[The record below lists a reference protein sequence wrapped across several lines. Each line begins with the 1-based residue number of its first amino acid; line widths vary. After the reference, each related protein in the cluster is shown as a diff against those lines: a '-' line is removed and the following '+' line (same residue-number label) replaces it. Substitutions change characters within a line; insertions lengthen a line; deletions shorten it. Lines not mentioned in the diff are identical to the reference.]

1 MRNTITDVGRSLLN
15 RAELGEI
22 SMEFCEIRAG
32 NGTYEPTDD
41 IAALEDLR
49 GEKNTYSIS
58 SAEKTKDGLLIT
70 AAISNT
76 DGEGQSVVSES
87 YKVNEIGIY
96 VQVNNEKYLYVIAV
110 ADNDTGN
117 TLPAF
122 TGNNALEFV
131 EKFEL
136 VISNTAQV
144 TINMGGA
151 YALASDLQATNDRV
165 TALEENTAE
174 DIERNILALTL
185 AVSVM
190 QEAQVNGTV
199 GNMVIELFDD
209 TSGYIIAS
217 GLYDSTNKRV
227 YA

>member
-1 MRNTITDVGRSLLN
+1 MRNTITDIGLSLLN

-22 SMEFCEIRAG
+22 TMEICEVRTGSGIYA
-32 NGTYEPTDD
+32 PTDN
-41 IAALEDLR
+41 IAAAEGLKSY
-49 GEKNTYSIS
+49 KNTYSIS
-58 SAEKTKDGLLIT
+58 SAKRTDNGVEL
-70 AAISNT
+70 AAAVSNT

-165 TALEENTAE
+165 TALEENTPE
-174 DIERNILALTL
+174 EIERNILALTL
-185 AVSVM
+185 AVSVL

-199 GNMVIELFDD
+199 GNMVIEMFDD